1 MVDCESVW
9 DASDVCRNFFQRPV
23 GFIGGG
29 DARKEREV
37 DKCERVKKREGVK
50 MGHTHWAG
58 RRLRWRRQVSVSVVG
73 GCGTYFSSV
82 GMWMRKV
89 ELF

>member
-29 DARKEREV
+29 DAGKEREV
-37 DKCERVKKREGVK
+37 DKCEGVKKREEVK
-50 MGHTHWAG
+50 MGYTYWAG
-58 RRLRWRRQVSVSVVG
+58 CRRRWRQQVRVSVVG
-73 GCGTYFSSV
+73 RCGTYFSGV
-82 GMWMRKV
+82 GCR
-89 ELF
+89 